1 MKHAICCGFAV
12 ALVTGCGPTGSRR
25 IEVPTPD
32 DQISVGYGT
41 QSKRDATAAI
51 TSVSPTE
58 ADARVTRIESLLQ
71 APVPR
76 IASRRRPRVRALEV
90 PPLANGPFTLRIR
103 GRHSLMG
110 QPQADEP
117 LLVIDDIPVP
127 QGSLGNAL
135 AGVAPRDVG
144 RIDVLKDAAATSVY
158 GSRGANGVIII

>member
-58 ADARVTRIESLLQ
+58 ADARVTRIEYLLQ
-71 APVPR
+71 ARVPG
-76 IASRRRPRVRALEV
+76 LEV
-90 PPLANGPFTLRIR
+90 LPLANGTFTLRIR

-110 QPQADEP
+110 QTQTDEP

-135 AGVAPRDVG
+135 AGMAPRDVG

-158 GSRGANGVIII
+158 GSRGANGVIIITTKRASWPNP